1 MTKNEI
7 YNGSRHRDKHRHV
20 TGLCDRHLAWLERRN
35 VFLCLC
41 RRTHAPTTRNSDICN
56 ASGFLPDKC
65 RPHPVCRPTLNA
77 PSPPPPSLIHLVT
90 TPPIKVAAGVGRESS
105 VRGPRG
111 EGRGVEGAGGK
122 RNRRVGAVGG
132 EIRNGSVVDTQT
144 VKQAHKHTQTHRKG
158 NKQKTLPPPPSRQK
172 KTPNISI
179 TLISNLHPKRVT
191 GKTRRDA

>member
-77 PSPPPPSLIHLVT
+77 PPRHHSFTWLRPRQLRWRRGWVE
-90 TPPIKVAAGVGRESS
+90 KVRFGGR
-105 VRGPRG
+105 GG
-111 EGRGVEGAGGK
+111 EGEGWRGQEGKGKGGWERLVEKYEMVQWLTHKRSNRHTNTRKHTEKETNRKPYPLPLPGK
-122 RNRRVGAVGG
+122 RKP
-132 EIRNGSVVDTQT
+132 QT
-144 VKQAHKHTQTHRKG
+144 SQ
-158 NKQKTLPPPPSRQK
+158 
-172 KTPNISI
+172 
-179 TLISNLHPKRVT
+179 
-191 GKTRRDA
+191 

>member
-77 PSPPPPSLIHLVT
+77 PPPPPSLIHLVT

-111 EGRGVEGAGGK
+111 GGRGVEGAGGK

-144 VKQAHKHTQTHRKG
+144 VKQAHKHTEKETNRKPYPLPLPGKRKPQTS
-158 NKQKTLPPPPSRQK
+158 Q
-172 KTPNISI
+172 
-179 TLISNLHPKRVT
+179 
-191 GKTRRDA
+191 